1 MAGSKC
7 IIRRMEEKDWE
18 RVSEI
23 YTQGLETNI
32 STFQTE
38 CPNYEEWDQNH
49 LKDCRLVAVMDDLV
63 VGFVVLAATSKREV
77 YKGVVEVSLYV
88 DSSYKNCKIGTTLLK
103 TLIVDSEKKGYWS
116 LYSSIIA
123 ENVASIRV
131 HERCGFRQVGY
142 REKIARDRFG
152 RWHNTVIMEKRSN
165 YM

>member
-1 MAGSKC
+1 MAMNKC
-7 IIRRMEEKDWE
+7 VIRRMNELDWK

-23 YTQGLETNI
+23 YIQGLETNL

-38 CPNYEEWDQNH
+38 CPSYEEWNASH
-49 LKDCRLVAVMDDLV
+49 LEDCRLVAVIDDQV
-63 VGFVVLAATSKREV
+63 VGFAVLSPTSKREV

-123 ENVASIRV
+123 ENAGSIRV
-131 HERCGFRQVGY
+131 HEKCGFRQVGY

-152 RWHNTVIMEKRSN
+152 RWHNTIIMEKRSN
-165 YM
+165 IL